1 MGQDLSGMH
10 NKIEINT
17 ILLNRYRVEQ
27 EVGSGSFGA
36 VLSAIDLDSGER
48 VAIKSLPVQSDAS
61 AQTQIA
67 RFRREMKVI
76 SALVHRNII
85 GIYDFGQT
93 EHGVLFMVLEYV
105 DGQVLNEVLAAG
117 PIAPQKVISIC
128 EQIASALLL
137 AHHRGIIHRDL
148 KPANIM
154 LVPQKDDYLV
164 KVLDFGTAKLL
175 KQIDDA
181 PVEELTREGMA
192 VGTPRYIA
200 PEQARGQD
208 VGPWSDLYALGL
220 LMYEMLTGARAV
232 KADDIQ
238 GAVAA
243 HVSPDPLV
251 LNEIDQVPV
260 AFRPILSRLI
270 EKDASKRYRR
280 ADALLEEL
288 DALRF
293 QFADGM
299 GAHTPHFD
307 PVRAQISQAP
317 PQSAPTARAPLP
329 QSPAAKQRA
338 HAQQIL
344 AQAQHPQSLDVDWD
358 KQQRHNPG
366 AATYQKAE
374 RDEASEDFFRTP
386 DSPLEWAEAC
396 IAPLIALFCFILL
409 TAHLYE
415 FEYAMRVG
423 VGLIPMIAAL
433 AWSIMSARGSWR
445 YSFFRLWILFSLA
458 AAMVAHAMGTEALI
472 SELYRSSTWFLQPFR
487 ELPGIDTLSAVLG
500 WIMRWYAK
508 FLDAAV
514 TWGISVIK

>member
-1 MGQDLSGMH
+1 MH
-10 NKIEINT
+10 TKIEINAT
-17 ILLNRYRVEQ
+17 LLNRYRVEH

-36 VLSAIDLDSGER
+36 VLSAIDLDTGER
-48 VAIKSLPVQSDAS
+48 VAIKSLPVQSHAS

-67 RFRREMKVI
+67 RFRREMKII

-105 DGQVLNEVLAAG
+105 DGQVLNEVLQAG
-117 PIAPQKVISIC
+117 PLAPRQVISIC

-154 LVPQKDDYLV
+154 LVPHNDDYVV

-181 PVEELTREGMA
+181 PIEELTREGMA

-200 PEQARGQD
+200 PEQARGQQ

-243 HVSPDPLV
+243 HVSPHPLV
-251 LNEIDQVPV
+251 LAEIDQVPV
-260 AFRPILSRLI
+260 AFRPILARLI
-270 EKDASKRYRR
+270 EKDASKRIRR
-280 ADALLEEL
+280 ADTLLEEL

-293 QFADGM
+293 QFEDGM
-299 GAHTPHFD
+299 GASTPHFD
-307 PVRAQISQAP
+307 PVRGQLTQALP
-317 PQSAPTARAPLP
+317 EHAPSAGARAPLATSP
-329 QSPAAKQRA
+329 QAKQRA
-338 HAQQIL
+338 RAQQIV
-344 AQAQHPQSLDVDWD
+344 ADSQQPASLDVDWD
-358 KQQRHNPG
+358 KQQRHAPRS
-366 AATYQKAE
+366 AVYQKTE
-374 RDEASEDFFRTP
+374 RDASSEELFRPP
-386 DSPLEWAEAC
+386 DSPMEWAEAC
-396 IAPLIALFCFILL
+396 VAPLIALFCFILL
-409 TAHLYE
+409 TAHLYK

-458 AAMVAHAMGTEALI
+458 AAMVAHAMGVEVLI
-472 SELYRSSTWFLQPFR
+472 RELYRGSTWFLQPFR
-487 ELPGIDTLSAVLG
+487 DLPGIDTLGEVLA

-508 FLDAAV
+508 FLDAAIA
-514 TWGISVIK
+514 WGISIIQ